1 MAQSLVIIVLLGR
14 KISVSG
20 SEADHIISHQEAGK
34 GREEDR
40 GESEREK

>member
-1 MAQSLVIIVLLGR
+1 MAQSLEIIDLLGR

-34 GREEDR
+34 GREKDR
-40 GESEREK
+40 GKREKKT